1 MKRGTKILLSILTI
15 ILGWILNAFAW
26 TTKLGHPV
34 STICLVLGIGFFI
47 AGIVF
52 LIISI
57 NNKAH
62 DN

>member
-1 MKRGTKILLSILTI
+1 MKRGVKIVLSILTI

-34 STICLVLGIGFFI
+34 STICLSLGIGLFI

-62 DN
+62 EN